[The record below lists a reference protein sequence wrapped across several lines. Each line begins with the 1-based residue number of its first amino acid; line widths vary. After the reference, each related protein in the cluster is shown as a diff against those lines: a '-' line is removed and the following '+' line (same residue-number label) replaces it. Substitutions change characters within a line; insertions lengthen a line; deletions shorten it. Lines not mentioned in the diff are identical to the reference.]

1 MNLNSYIKSL
11 PTKRKLSEVKVKIIT
26 RLWGNESDDFPKPWV
41 SSEELLKLTD
51 QKYFDRR
58 TRELRDQLG
67 CDVESS
73 YIEKF
78 NGHAWRLKSSN
89 LAPPQD
95 RDYLTQSQKDKLF
108 KDNNFTCVT
117 CGLKISAGI
126 RGLQADHKVPLSR
139 GGSNE
144 LTNWQPMCNNCNVGK
159 RRACEG
165 CSLECKT
172 CSWAYPEKFGVKTM
186 VSISEKTLRRV
197 DSYSNK
203 TGTTRDKVMEEA
215 SEYYLDEKEKN

>member
-26 RLWGNESDDFPKPWV
+26 RLWGNELDEFPKPWV
-41 SSEELLKLTD
+41 SSEELLELTG

-78 NGHAWRLKSSN
+78 GGHAWRIKSSE

-139 GGSNE
+139 SGSNE

-165 CSLECKT
+165 CTLECKT

-197 DSYSNK
+197 DAYSDK

-215 SEYYLDEKEKN
+215 SEYYLDKKEKD